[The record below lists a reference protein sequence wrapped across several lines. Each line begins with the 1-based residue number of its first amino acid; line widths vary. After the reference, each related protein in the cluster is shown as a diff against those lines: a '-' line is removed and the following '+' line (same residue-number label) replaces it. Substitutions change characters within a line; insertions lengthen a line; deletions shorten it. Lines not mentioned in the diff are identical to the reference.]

1 MKIKA
6 WTLIFSSSIALITL
20 RTDWKSVVKPLKSW
34 RLLQEGQ
41 PPWEN
46 RRAANLQMSNG
57 LILWERR
64 MSLWW
69 RMIITMGKFQTTI
82 SRSSR
87 SKTKMKLQQRWPILI
102 NKLKSFSNW
111 MRYFKR
117 IRPDKQ
123 NRNLWSERWKRTLW
137 YLSRPAPE
145 FKLIF
150 RISYKNRHNLDGHCT
165 MASMM
170 EQEQPLWC
178 RVERRLRHLCHM
190 NLQTDMT
197 SNWSHLNQTY
207 RNPIKTQN
215 PRLMFHKRL
224 AKSSQQ
230 TTLPTESMRT
240 PNWGYLENFQCIT
253 MLVTKA
259 SK

>member
-20 RTDWKSVVKPLKSW
+20 QTDWKSVVKLLKSS
-34 RLLQEGQ
+34 RLLQEDQ

-46 RRAANLQMSNG
+46 RKAANLQMSNG

-64 MSLWW
+64 MCLCW
-69 RMIITMGKFQTTI
+69 RMKITMNMFQTTT

-87 SKTKMKLQQRWPILI
+87 SRTKTKLHQLWLILI
-102 NKLKSFSNW
+102 NKPKSFSNW

-123 NRNLWSERWKRTLW
+123 NRNLWSEKWKRTLW
-137 YLSRPAPE
+137 YSSRPAPE

-170 EQEQPLWC
+170 EREQPLWC
-178 RVERRLRHLCHM
+178 RVGKRLTLLCHM
-190 NLQTDMT
+190 NLQRDMT
-197 SNWSHLNQTY
+197 SKWSRPNRIY

-215 PRLMFHKRL
+215 PRLMLHKRL
-224 AKSSQQ
+224 AKSTQQ
-230 TTLPTESMRT
+230 TTLPIESMKT
-240 PNWGYLENFQCIT
+240 PNWGYLENFQCTT
-253 MLVTKA
+253 MPVTRA